1 MLDSMSPK
9 QTARQRPP
17 AVGKY
22 ANIIDRYLHHED
34 KQQRWKLFTKN
45 SQPRT
50 RLKSNIETNPNYN
63 KDMTQLKKEECSAD
77 VTFRPETSGTHRR
90 HLHTRGRKITRSRL
104 LLTSQ
109 YYKTELLPC
118 VSLQRVVARNCS
130 AIVTSQ
136 CQHNTS
142 QPVNK
147 TTQSTSSE
155 NTLETLEYI
164 RQADH
169 VTSVEI
175 KRQNISSKFSRIK
188 KGLKKLKNEIVA
200 LQRLDELEMKRSEKI
215 KRDMKTLKQSELRLN
230 LRSMEIEKNQK
241 LLVQPI

>member
-1 MLDSMSPK
+1 MSPK

-34 KQQRWKLFTKN
+34 KQQRWKLFTKI

-50 RLKSNIETNPNYN
+50 RTKSNIETNPNNN
-63 KDMTQLKKEECSAD
+63 KDMSQQKKEECSAD
-77 VTFRPETSGTHRR
+77 VTSRPETSGTHQR

-118 VSLQRVVARNCS
+118 VSLQRVVHKVARNCNP
-130 AIVTSQ
+130 IVTTQ

-142 QPVNK
+142 QPINE
-147 TTQSTSSE
+147 TSQSTSSE

-188 KGLKKLKNEIVA
+188 KELKKLRNEIVA
-200 LQRLDELEMKRSEKI
+200 LRQLDELEMKRSEKI
-215 KRDMKTLKQSELRLN
+215 NKNLKTLKQSELRLN
-230 LRSMEIEKNQK
+230 LRSMEIEKKQK

>member
-1 MLDSMSPK
+1 MSPK

-50 RLKSNIETNPNYN
+50 RMKSNIETNPNYN
-63 KDMTQLKKEECSAD
+63 KDMTQQKKECSAD
-77 VTFRPETSGTHRR
+77 VTSRPETSGTHRR

-118 VSLQRVVARNCS
+118 VSLQRVVYKAPQNCNP
-130 AIVTSQ
+130 IVTSR

-142 QPVNK
+142 QLINQ
-147 TTQSTSSE
+147 TSQFSSE

-169 VTSVEI
+169 VTSVER
-175 KRQNISSKFSRIK
+175 KKQSISSKFSRMK
-188 KGLKKLKNEIVA
+188 KELKKLKNEIVA
-200 LQRLDELEMKRSEKI
+200 LRRLDELEIKRAEKI
-215 KRDMKTLKQSELRLN
+215 NKDLKTLKQSELRLN
-230 LRSMEIEKNQK
+230 LRSMEIEKKQQ
-241 LLVQPI
+241 LLIQPI